1 MCHNPDNVLCRVRQ
15 YGPHTPW
22 SGHGTPKRFEE
33 NLLSQRVII
42 VGAGVCGLT
51 LGYQVARAGLPVT
64 IIEKLAGVGG
74 LARGFKYGDFRFDLG
89 PHRFYSPV
97 QKVTDFINEVLQ
109 SDTALITRASSVHF
123 LGKYHDWPLKLKTVF
138 QLPPAV
144 SVRAF
149 FDLLNKAKHH
159 DPDNPSFESYV
170 LGKYGQTLYSL
181 FFKEYTEKFLG
192 IRAADTH
199 QNWAKIGVDRAT
211 IDEKVNTAT
220 LQQLVKMML
229 IPRPREMSFIY
240 PPGGVHVFCDK
251 LRNQLVT
258 MGVEFRESE
267 TPTALLSADSRVR
280 KVVTA
285 GGALDCGHLV
295 WTAPIDE
302 LCALLGLPDPDLQY
316 LALLVFNTMTA
327 KPDRHRVQWC
337 YYGAPDLIFS
347 RISYPGQFHDSMV
360 PRGKGAMCVE
370 VTCREGDDRWND
382 PERLLPDVK
391 RDLQKVGAVADVRDI
406 EGMRIERVDHAYP
419 IYDLRYREKLAD
431 TKQRLE
437 AWSNVTLGGRTGLF
451 WYNNMDHSIANGL
464 QISKKILGSTLRDEP
479 NLACGGQ
486 ARQVLDELTRGSV
499 VDLAAQQVH

>member
-1 MCHNPDNVLCRVRQ
+1 M
-15 YGPHTPW
+15 
-22 SGHGTPKRFEE
+22 
-33 NLLSQRVII
+33 SQRVII

-51 LGYQVARAGLPVT
+51 LGYQVARAGFPVT
-64 IIEKLAGVGG
+64 IIEKLGRVGG
-74 LARGFKYGDFRFDLG
+74 LARGYTYDDFRFDLG

-97 QKVTDFINEVLQ
+97 QKVTDFINEVLG
-109 SDTALITRASSVHF
+109 DETALITRASSVHF

-149 FDLLNKAKHH
+149 LDLLNKSKHH

-170 LGKYGQTLYSL
+170 LGKYGQTLYTL

-220 LQQLVKMML
+220 LQHLVKMML

-251 LRNQLVT
+251 LRSQLVA
-258 MGVEFRESE
+258 MGAEIREGE
-267 TPTALLSADSRVR
+267 VPTALLTSDGKVR
-280 KVVTA
+280 SVVTTD
-285 GGALDCGHLV
+285 GPIECGHLV

-302 LCALLGLPDPDLQY
+302 LSGLLGLPHPNLQY
-316 LALLVFNTMTA
+316 LALLLFNTMTR

-337 YYGAPDLIFS
+337 YYGTPNLIFS

-360 PRGKGAMCVE
+360 PKGKGAMCVE
-370 VTCREGDDRWND
+370 VTCREGDARWND
-382 PERLLPDVK
+382 PERLLAEVR
-391 RDLQKVGAVADVRDI
+391 RDLQKVGAVADDRDV
-406 EGMRIERVDHAYP
+406 EGIRIERVDHAYP
-419 IYDLRYREKLAD
+419 VYDLQYREKLAA
-431 TKQRLE
+431 TKQALE
-437 AWSNVTLGGRTGLF
+437 AWGNVTLGGRTGLF
-451 WYNNMDHSIANGL
+451 WYNNMDHSIANAL
-464 QISKKILGSTLRDEP
+464 QISKKILGSTLRDAP
-479 NLACGGQ
+479 DLANGSQ
-486 ARQVLDELTRGSV
+486 ARRVLEELSREGAQSV
-499 VDLAAQQVH
+499 AAPLVM